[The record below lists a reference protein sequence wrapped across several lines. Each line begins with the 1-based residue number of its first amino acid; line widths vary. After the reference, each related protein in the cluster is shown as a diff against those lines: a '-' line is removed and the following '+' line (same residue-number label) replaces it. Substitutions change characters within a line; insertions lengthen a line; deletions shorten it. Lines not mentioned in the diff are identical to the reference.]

1 MTFIHD
7 REYGRQLVSLL
18 RRLTE
23 IDGEVNVLE
32 KRWLRTLMEEL
43 QPNDDTA
50 AEADDF
56 DPQRLKVLVEADGEA
71 EELIELLLLV
81 SLADGETNAEEW
93 ELISSTAKLVGVS
106 ESRLEEL
113 RTSTILTIEPT

>member
-50 AEADDF
+50 AEAADF

-81 SLADGETNAEEW
+81 SLADGETSAEEW

-106 ESRLEEL
+106 AARLEEL